1 MARHNSRHEIKPG
14 RDTLH
19 GHFSRD
25 LPPCLTI
32 ASGDTVRFR
41 TLEAGWS
48 LAPRRTDG
56 RDEAQVFFEPRD
68 LEADSG
74 HALCGPV
81 FVQGAEPGAALEV
94 QINAVM
100 PGDWGYVYA
109 GGWRTPLNDRLGVSQ
124 KGVIHN
130 WTLDAAAMTAR
141 NQHGYSVRMHPFL
154 GVMGMP
160 EDVPGRQSTT
170 PPRRTGGNL
179 DCKELVA
186 GSSLFLPI
194 AVPGGLFSAGDGHA
208 AQGDG
213 EVSGLAIE
221 CPMVQVDLTFRL
233 HPNLT
238 ITMPRAETPAGKLT
252 LGFGETLDEAMK
264 NALGAMLDW
273 MSELYGLSRPDALAL
288 ASVAVDLRVT
298 QVVNGIQGVHAL
310 LPPGAVLR
318 S

>member
-1 MARHNSRHEIKPG
+1 MALYEIKPE
-14 RDTLH
+14 RATLH

-32 ASGDTVRFR
+32 EPGDTVRFR
-41 TLEAGWS
+41 TLEANWS
-48 LAPRRTDG
+48 LAPRRTSS
-56 RDEAQVFFEPRD
+56 RSEVPAFFEPRSPETD
-68 LEADSG
+68 GG

-81 FVQGAEPGAALEV
+81 FVQGAEPGMTLEV
-94 QINAVM
+94 RIDAVV

-109 GGWRTPLNDRLGVSQ
+109 GGWQTPLNDRLGVSQ
-124 KGVIHN
+124 NEGVIHN
-130 WTLDAAAMTAR
+130 WALDAETMTAR
-141 NQHGYSVRMHPFL
+141 NQHGHSVRMRPFL

-179 DCKELVA
+179 DCRELVA

-221 CPMVQVDLTFRL
+221 CPMAQADLTFHL
-233 HPNLT
+233 HPALSIAT
-238 ITMPRAETPAGKLT
+238 PRAETPAGKLT
-252 LGFGETLDEAMK
+252 LGFGETLDEAMG
-264 NALGAMLDW
+264 NALDAMLDW
-273 MSELYGLSRPDALAL
+273 MGELYGLSRPDALAL

-298 QVVNGIQGVHAL
+298 QVVNGVQGVHAL
-310 LPPGAVLR
+310 LPPGALMPKR
-318 S
+318 